1 LESLET
7 KVAVIEHDLKQ
18 IQVVF
23 SRLDLAIEKIGDVS
37 NCINK
42 MLAVHDTKLE
52 TQETVNE
59 DIYRSLEV
67 HRQETKQETKE
78 SNAEL
83 HSRITTTTRELETKI
98 QSTEDKMLAAIKDL
112 KSSVDKEEEKNIK
125 RIDKLEKTKYIM
137 IGGGIMLGAIITK
150 ILPMLMDFIQ

>member
-1 LESLET
+1 MESLET

-42 MLAVHDTKLE
+42 MLAVHDTKLDA
-52 TQETVNE
+52 QETVNE
-59 DIYRSLEV
+59 DIYTSLEV
-67 HRQETKQETKE
+67 HRQETKA

-83 HSRITTTTRELETKI
+83 HSRITTTTRELEAKI

-112 KSSVDKEEEKNIK
+112 KGSVDKEEEKNK
-125 RIDKLEKTKYIM
+125 NRIDKLERTKYIM
-137 IGGGIMLGAIITK
+137 IGGGIVIGALITK
-150 ILPMLMDFIQ
+150 ILPMIMKYIG

>member
-23 SRLDLAIEKIGDVS
+23 TRLDLAIEKIGDVS

-42 MLAVHDTKLE
+42 MLAVHETKLDA
-52 TQETVNE
+52 QETVNE
-59 DIYRSLEV
+59 DIYESLEV
-67 HRQETKQETKE
+67 HRQETKA

-83 HSRITTTTRELETKI
+83 HSRITTTTRELEAKI

-112 KSSVDKEEEKNIK
+112 KTSVDKEEEKHK
-125 RIDKLEKTKYIM
+125 TRIDKLEKTKYLM
-137 IGGGIMLGAIITK
+137 IGGGIVIGAIITK
-150 ILPMLMDFIQ
+150 ILPLLMKFIQ

>member
-1 LESLET
+1 MESLET

-42 MLAVHDTKLE
+42 MLAVHDTKLDA
-52 TQETVNE
+52 QETVNE

-67 HRQETKQETKE
+67 HRQETKE

-83 HSRITTTTRELETKI
+83 HSRITTTTRELESKI

-137 IGGGIMLGAIITK
+137 IGGGIVLGAIITK
-150 ILPMLMDFIQ
+150 ILPMLMKFIQ

>member
-1 LESLET
+1 MDSLET

-52 TQETVNE
+52 AQENVNE
-59 DIYRSLEV
+59 DIYQSLEV
-67 HRQETKQETKE
+67 HRNETKA

-83 HSRITTTTRELETKI
+83 HSRITTTTRELEAKI
-98 QSTEDKMLAAIKDL
+98 QNTEDKLLNAIGDL
-112 KSSVDKEEEKNIK
+112 KRSVEKEEEKHK
-125 RIDKLEKTKYIM
+125 ERIDKLEKTKYVM
-137 IGGGIMLGAIITK
+137 IGGGIVIGAIITK
-150 ILPMLMDFIQ
+150 ILPMVMKFF

>member
-1 LESLET
+1 MESLET

-18 IQVVF
+18 IQIVF

-42 MLAVHDTKLE
+42 MLAVHDTKLNA
-52 TQETVNE
+52 QETVNE

-67 HRQETKQETKE
+67 HRQETKE

-112 KSSVDKEEEKNIK
+112 KSSVDREEEKHIK

-137 IGGGIMLGAIITK
+137 IGGGIVLGAIITK
-150 ILPMLMDFIQ
+150 ILPMLMKFIQ

>member
-1 LESLET
+1 LDSLET

-52 TQETVNE
+52 AQENVNE
-59 DIYRSLEV
+59 DIYQSLEV
-67 HRQETKQETKE
+67 HRQETKE

-83 HSRITTTTRELETKI
+83 HSRITTITRELEAKI
-98 QSTEDKMLAAIKDL
+98 QTTSDKLLNAISDL
-112 KSSVDKEEEKNIK
+112 KKSVEKEEEKHK
-125 RIDKLEKTKYIM
+125 ERIDKLERTKYIM
-137 IGGGIMLGAIITK
+137 IGGGIAIGAIITK
-150 ILPMLMDFIQ
+150 ILPMVMKFF

>member
-1 LESLET
+1 LET

-52 TQETVNE
+52 AQENVNE
-59 DIYRSLEV
+59 DIYESLEV
-67 HRQETKQETKE
+67 HRQETKA

-83 HSRITTTTRELETKI
+83 HSRITTTTRELEAKI
-98 QSTEDKMLAAIKDL
+98 QSTEDKMLAAIKEL
-112 KSSVDKEEEKNIK
+112 KSSVDKEEEKHKN

-137 IGGGIMLGAIITK
+137 IGGGIVIGAIITK
-150 ILPMLMDFIQ
+150 ILPMLMKYIG

>member
-1 LESLET
+1 MESLET

-42 MLAVHDTKLE
+42 MLAVHETKLDA
-52 TQETVNE
+52 QETVNE
-59 DIYRSLEV
+59 DIYESLEV
-67 HRQETKQETKE
+67 HRQETKA

-83 HSRITTTTRELETKI
+83 HSRITTTTRELEAKI
-98 QSTEDKMLAAIKDL
+98 QSTEDKMLAAIRDL
-112 KSSVDKEEEKNIK
+112 KGSVDKEEEKNK
-125 RIDKLEKTKYIM
+125 NRIDKLEKTKYLM
-137 IGGGIMLGAIITK
+137 IGGGIVIGAIITK
-150 ILPMLMDFIQ
+150 ILPLLMKFIQ

>member
-1 LESLET
+1 MESLET

-42 MLAVHDTKLE
+42 MLAVHETKLDA
-52 TQETVNE
+52 QETVNE
-59 DIYRSLEV
+59 DIYESLEV
-67 HRQETKQETKE
+67 HRQETKA

-83 HSRITTTTRELETKI
+83 HSRITTTTRELEAKI

-112 KSSVDKEEEKNIK
+112 KGSVDKEEEKNK
-125 RIDKLEKTKYIM
+125 NRIDKLEKTKYLM
-137 IGGGIMLGAIITK
+137 IGGGIVVGAIITK
-150 ILPMLMDFIQ
+150 ILPLLMKFIQ

>member
-1 LESLET
+1 MET

-52 TQETVNE
+52 AQENVNE
-59 DIYRSLEV
+59 DIYQSLEV
-67 HRQETKQETKE
+67 HRQETKE

-83 HSRITTTTRELETKI
+83 HSRITTTTRELEAKI
-98 QSTEDKMLAAIKDL
+98 QTTSDKLLNAISDL
-112 KSSVDKEEEKNIK
+112 KKSVEKEEEKHK
-125 RIDKLEKTKYIM
+125 ERIDKLERTKYIM
-137 IGGGIMLGAIITK
+137 IGGGIAIGAIITK
-150 ILPMLMDFIQ
+150 ILPMVMKFF

>member
-1 LESLET
+1 MESLET

-42 MLAVHDTKLE
+42 MLAVHETKLDA
-52 TQETVNE
+52 QETVNE
-59 DIYRSLEV
+59 DIYESLEV
-67 HRQETKQETKE
+67 HRQETKA

-83 HSRITTTTRELETKI
+83 HSRITTTTRELEAKI
-98 QSTEDKMLAAIKDL
+98 QSTEDKMLAAIRDL
-112 KSSVDKEEEKNIK
+112 KGSVDKEEEKNK
-125 RIDKLEKTKYIM
+125 NRIDKLEKTKYLM
-137 IGGGIMLGAIITK
+137 IGGGIVIGAIITK
-150 ILPMLMDFIQ
+150 VLPLLMNFIQ

>member
-1 LESLET
+1 MESLET

-18 IQVVF
+18 IQIVF

-52 TQETVNE
+52 AQENVNE
-59 DIYRSLEV
+59 DIYQSLEV
-67 HRQETKQETKE
+67 HRQETKE

-83 HSRITTTTRELETKI
+83 HSRITTTTRELESKI

-112 KSSVDKEEEKNIK
+112 KSSVDKEEEKHIK

-137 IGGGIMLGAIITK
+137 IGGGIVLGAIITK
-150 ILPMLMDFIQ
+150 ILPMLMKFIQ

>member
-1 LESLET
+1 MESLET

-42 MLAVHDTKLE
+42 MLAVHDTKLDA
-52 TQETVNE
+52 QETVNE
-59 DIYRSLEV
+59 DIYTSLEV
-67 HRQETKQETKE
+67 HRQETKA

-83 HSRITTTTRELETKI
+83 HSRITTTTRELEAKI

-112 KSSVDKEEEKNIK
+112 KGSVDKEEEKNK
-125 RIDKLEKTKYIM
+125 NRIDKLEKTKYLM
-137 IGGGIMLGAIITK
+137 IGGGIVIGAIITK
-150 ILPMLMDFIQ
+150 ILPMLMKFIG

>member
-1 LESLET
+1 MESLET

-42 MLAVHDTKLE
+42 MLAVHDTKLVA
-52 TQETVNE
+52 QENVNE
-59 DIYRSLEV
+59 DIYESLEV
-67 HRQETKQETKE
+67 HRQETKE

-83 HSRITTTTRELETKI
+83 HSRITTTTRELESKI

-112 KSSVDKEEEKNIK
+112 KGSVDKEEEKNK
-125 RIDKLEKTKYIM
+125 NRIDKLERTKYIM
-137 IGGGIMLGAIITK
+137 IGGGIVIGAIITK
-150 ILPMLMDFIQ
+150 LFPILMKFIQ

>member
-1 LESLET
+1 LET

-52 TQETVNE
+52 AQENVNE
-59 DIYRSLEV
+59 DIYQSLEV
-67 HRQETKQETKE
+67 HRNETKA

-83 HSRITTTTRELETKI
+83 HSRITTTTRELEAKI
-98 QSTEDKMLAAIKDL
+98 QNTEDKLLNAIGDL
-112 KSSVDKEEEKNIK
+112 KRSVEKEEEKHK
-125 RIDKLEKTKYIM
+125 ERIDKLEKTKYVM
-137 IGGGIMLGAIITK
+137 IGGGIVIGAIITK
-150 ILPMLMDFIQ
+150 ILPMVIKFF

>member
-1 LESLET
+1 MESLET

-18 IQVVF
+18 IQIVF

-52 TQETVNE
+52 AQENVNE
-59 DIYRSLEV
+59 DIYQSLEV
-67 HRQETKQETKE
+67 HRQETKE

-83 HSRITTTTRELETKI
+83 HSRITTTTRELESKI

-112 KSSVDKEEEKNIK
+112 KSSVDKEEENHIK
-125 RIDKLEKTKYIM
+125 RIDKLE
-137 IGGGIMLGAIITK
+137 
-150 ILPMLMDFIQ
+150 

>member
-1 LESLET
+1 MESLET

-52 TQETVNE
+52 AQETVNE

-67 HRQETKQETKE
+67 HRQETKE

-83 HSRITTTTRELETKI
+83 HSRITTTTRELESKI

-112 KSSVDKEEEKNIK
+112 KGSVDKEEEKHKN
-125 RIDKLEKTKYIM
+125 RIDKLERTKYIM
-137 IGGGIMLGAIITK
+137 IGGGIVLGAIITK
-150 ILPMLMDFIQ
+150 ILPMVMKFF

>member
-1 LESLET
+1 MDSLET

-23 SRLDLAIEKIGDVS
+23 SRLDLAIENIGDFS

-52 TQETVNE
+52 AQENVNE
-59 DIYRSLEV
+59 DIYQSLEV
-67 HRQETKQETKE
+67 HRQETKE

-83 HSRITTTTRELETKI
+83 HSRITTTTRELEAKI
-98 QSTEDKMLAAIKDL
+98 QTTSDKLLNAISDL
-112 KSSVDKEEEKNIK
+112 KKSVEKEEEKHK
-125 RIDKLEKTKYIM
+125 ERIDKLERTKYIM
-137 IGGGIMLGAIITK
+137 IGGGIAIGAIITK
-150 ILPMLMDFIQ
+150 ILPMVMKFF

>member
-1 LESLET
+1 MESLET
-7 KVAVIEHDLKQ
+7 KIAVIEHDLKQ
-18 IQVVF
+18 IQIVF

-42 MLAVHDTKLE
+42 MLAVHNTKLE
-52 TQETVNE
+52 AQENVNE
-59 DIYRSLEV
+59 DIYQSLEV
-67 HRQETKQETKE
+67 HRQETKE

-112 KSSVDKEEEKNIK
+112 KGSVDKEEEKHKN

-137 IGGGIMLGAIITK
+137 IGGGIVIGAIITK
-150 ILPMLMDFIQ
+150 ILPMLMKFIQ

>member
-1 LESLET
+1 MESLET

-42 MLAVHDTKLE
+42 MLAVHETKLDA
-52 TQETVNE
+52 QETVNE
-59 DIYRSLEV
+59 DIYESLEV
-67 HRQETKQETKE
+67 HRQETKA

-83 HSRITTTTRELETKI
+83 HSRITTTTRELEAKI

-112 KSSVDKEEEKNIK
+112 KGSVDKEEEKNK
-125 RIDKLEKTKYIM
+125 NRIDKLEKTKYLM
-137 IGGGIMLGAIITK
+137 IGGGIVIGAIITK
-150 ILPMLMDFIQ
+150 VLPLLMKFIQ

>member
-1 LESLET
+1 MDSLET

-52 TQETVNE
+52 AQENVNE
-59 DIYRSLEV
+59 DIYQSLEV
-67 HRQETKQETKE
+67 HRQETKE

-98 QSTEDKMLAAIKDL
+98 QSTEDKMLAAIRDL
-112 KSSVDKEEEKNIK
+112 KYSVDKEEEKHKK

-137 IGGGIMLGAIITK
+137 IGGGIVIGAIITK
-150 ILPMLMDFIQ
+150 ILPLLMKFIQ

>member
-1 LESLET
+1 MESLET

-42 MLAVHDTKLE
+42 MLAVHETKLE
-52 TQETVNE
+52 AQETVNE
-59 DIYRSLEV
+59 DIYESLEV
-67 HRQETKQETKE
+67 HRQETKA

-83 HSRITTTTRELETKI
+83 HSRITTTTRELEAKI
-98 QSTEDKMLAAIKDL
+98 QSTEDKMLAAIRDL
-112 KSSVDKEEEKNIK
+112 KGSVDKEEEKNK
-125 RIDKLEKTKYIM
+125 NRIDKLEKTKYLM
-137 IGGGIMLGAIITK
+137 IGGGIVIGAIITK
-150 ILPMLMDFIQ
+150 ILPLLMKFIQ